1 MRLLLFSGTMIWKK
15 ESAYHISPG
24 NKNPIKKQKN
34 FFSNFCKNCWPY
46 ESNKSSIYSWILKC
60 RAATMYLH
68 INNARTKES
77 VEIYTHKYY
86 LIESSVSNRLKKQIE
101 TNTNDLISPVIS
113 TEILS
118 FLFFFSF
125 LFSSLNK
132 WDYVRMDEITIY

>member
-1 MRLLLFSGTMIWKK
+1 
-15 ESAYHISPG
+15 
-24 NKNPIKKQKN
+24 
-34 FFSNFCKNCWPY
+34 
-46 ESNKSSIYSWILKC
+46 
-60 RAATMYLH
+60 MYLH
-68 INNARTKES
+68 INDARTKES

-86 LIESSVSNRLKKQIE
+86 LIESSVSNRLKNK
-101 TNTNDLISPVIS
+101 TNTNNLISPVVS